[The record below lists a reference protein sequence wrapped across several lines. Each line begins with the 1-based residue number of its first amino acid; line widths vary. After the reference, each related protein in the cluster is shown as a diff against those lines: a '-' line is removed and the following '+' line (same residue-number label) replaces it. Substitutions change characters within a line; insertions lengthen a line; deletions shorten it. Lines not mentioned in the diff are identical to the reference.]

1 MGSPKPQE
9 VKYTLPSRKEIEKA
23 GLGPKQFRSVIP
35 PSAFER
41 LDRYSNFLTDRLN
54 QARADRFSMVG
65 TPAEIGAR
73 VAGRDAA
80 TQAAYAS
87 ALPAGDEYS
96 PGAFLAN
103 APGGG
108 ASDPYAQIRAQTQ
121 NLYAQ
126 AIADAAAKQAEAA
139 VEPDPI
145 PSIDLFKG
153 YETPRVTESKVKP
166 WRSERA
172 GRRRRRERR
181 QERRE
186 ERRNSTA
193 AYTPPR
199 SLQS

>member
-1 MGSPKPQE
+1 LGSPKVAGSEVHLTFSQE
-9 VKYTLPSRKEIEKA
+9 MEKA

-35 PSAFER
+35 PSAFKR

-108 ASDPYAQIRAQTQ
+108 ASDPYAQIRDQTQ

-145 PSIDLFKG
+145 PRNKLFKG
-153 YETPRVTESKVKP
+153 YKTPRVTESKVKP
-166 WRSERA
+166 GRSGKDR
-172 GRRRRRERR
+172 RRRRRERR
-181 QERRE
+181 
-186 ERRNSTA
+186 NFA
-193 AYTPPR
+193 
-199 SLQS
+199 

>member
-1 MGSPKPQE
+1 ME
-9 VKYTLPSRKEIEKA
+9 YTLPSRKEIEKA

-35 PSAFER
+35 PAAFER
-41 LDRYSNFLTDRLN
+41 LDRYSNFLTKRLN
-54 QARADRFSMVG
+54 QARADRFAMVG

-126 AIADAAAKQAEAA
+126 AITDAAAKQAEAA

-145 PSIDLFKG
+145 PRNKLFEDYK
-153 YETPRVTESKVKP
+153 TPRVKESKVRP
-166 WRSERA
+166 FQPERA
-172 GRRRRRERR
+172 ERRRRREGRR
-181 QERRE
+181 DRREERHRERRRDRRE
-186 ERRNSTA
+186 ERRN
-193 AYTPPR
+193 
-199 SLQS
+199 

>member
-1 MGSPKPQE
+1 MGSPKPQAQE

-41 LDRYSNFLTDRLN
+41 LDRYSNFLTKRLN

-145 PSIDLFKG
+145 PSIDLFKR
-153 YETPRVTESKVKP
+153 YKTPRVTESKVRP
-166 WRSERA
+166 LRSERA
-172 GRRRRRERR
+172 GRRRRREGRR
-181 QERRE
+181 DRRE
-186 ERRNSTA
+186 ERRN
-193 AYTPPR
+193 
-199 SLQS
+199 

>member
-1 MGSPKPQE
+1 M
-9 VKYTLPSRKEIEKA
+9 KYTLPSRKEIEKA

-41 LDRYSNFLTDRLN
+41 LDRYSNFLTKRLN

-126 AIADAAAKQAEAA
+126 AITDAAAKQAEAA

-145 PSIDLFKG
+145 PRNELFEG
-153 YETPRVTESKVKP
+153 YKTPRVTESKVKP
-166 WRSERA
+166 GRSGKDR
-172 GRRRRRERR
+172 RRRRRERR
-181 QERRE
+181 
-186 ERRNSTA
+186 NFA
-193 AYTPPR
+193 
-199 SLQS
+199 

>member
-1 MGSPKPQE
+1 M
-9 VKYTLPSRKEIEKA
+9 KYTLPSSKEIEKA

-35 PSAFER
+35 PAAFER
-41 LDRYSNFLTDRLN
+41 LDRYSNFLTKRLN
-54 QARADRFSMVG
+54 QARADRFAMVG

-126 AIADAAAKQAEAA
+126 AITDAAAKQAEAA

-145 PSIDLFKG
+145 PRNKLFEDYK
-153 YETPRVTESKVKP
+153 TPRVKESKVRP
-166 WRSERA
+166 FQPERA
-172 GRRRRRERR
+172 ERRRRREGRR
-181 QERRE
+181 DRREERHRERRRDRRE
-186 ERRNSTA
+186 ERRN
-193 AYTPPR
+193 
-199 SLQS
+199 